1 MTEVYLN
8 RIATAVP
15 DHDVHASFIEF
26 ATTLLQTERERAL
39 FRRMVE
45 RCDIDH
51 RFSVLPAAP
60 RGSNV
65 GPEKNGF
72 FKPGAFPSTAAR
84 MRVYE
89 QGAPELAARALDRLA
104 LGGEARKITHI
115 LVVSCTGFMAPGL
128 DQWVARHLGL
138 PSSVERT
145 VVGFMGCAAGLNAL
159 KLARHIVRSEPTAR
173 VLVLSLELCTLHL
186 HEDADLQQLLSFLIF
201 SDGCAAAIVS
211 REPAGLALD
220 GFASMVV
227 PDTLPLITWN
237 IGDQG
242 FDMMLS
248 GKVPAT
254 VRGAVRGSVERIL
267 GTSGANGIEH
277 WAVHPGG
284 RSILDA
290 VEQALALPASALALS
305 RGVLRDFGNMSS
317 ATILFVL
324 QRLLAARHP
333 AGAPGCAMAFGPGV
347 AAETMTFR
355 LAA

>member
-1 MTEVYLN
+1 MTNVYLN

-26 ATTLLQTERERAL
+26 ATGLLQSERERTV

-45 RCDIDH
+45 RCGIDH

-60 RGSNV
+60 KGSNV
-65 GPEKNGF
+65 GPEKDGF

-89 QGAPELAARALDRLA
+89 EAAPALAARALDRL
-104 LGGEARKITHI
+104 EARAITHI

-128 DQWVARHLGL
+128 DQWVARYLGL
-138 PSSVERT
+138 PSGVERT
-145 VVGFMGCAAGLNAL
+145 VVGFMGCAAALNAL
-159 KLARHIVRSEPTAR
+159 KLARHIVRSEPKAR
-173 VLVLSLELCTLHL
+173 VLIVSLELCSLHL
-186 HEDADLQQLLSFLIF
+186 HDAPDLEQLLSFLIF

-211 REPAGLALD
+211 SEPTGLILD
-220 GFASMVV
+220 GFATAVV

-242 FDMMLS
+242 FDMVLS
-248 GKVPAT
+248 GQVPAT
-254 VRGAVRGSVERIL
+254 VRAAARGSAEKVL
-267 GTSGANGIEH
+267 GAHTQEEIQH

-290 VEQALALPASALALS
+290 VEQALALPAAALEPS
-305 RGVLRDFGNMSS
+305 RAVLRNFGNMSS

-324 QRLLAARHP
+324 QRMMAAP
-333 AGAPGCAMAFGPGV
+333 STAGALGCAMAFGPGV
-347 AAETMTFR
+347 AAESMTFR
-355 LAA
+355 MAA